1 MKYRIKRNIL
11 RENRKKGICIMKKLQ
26 SVVLLTILTPI
37 VILFSCAGSPAAEDQ
52 IKTEN
57 EMRGYERMKSDF
69 RLTDKDD
76 LEKAGIYYDGRLFHI
91 VISLSDSGTDRY
103 PEWACDK
110 FLNSLYAYNA
120 VVQGMVSD
128 NEFYEFALKFTID
141 EIAEGKYENITR
153 VTVKERDVKRFLES
167 YKTEE

>member
-1 MKYRIKRNIL
+1 
-11 RENRKKGICIMKKLQ
+11 MKKLQ
-26 SVVLLTILTPI
+26 FILTITILTTI
-37 VILFSCAGSPAAEDQ
+37 VILFSCAGVPAAEDR
-52 IKTEN
+52 IKAEN
-57 EMRGYERMKSDF
+57 KERGYERMKSDF

-76 LEKAGIYYDGRLFHI
+76 LEKAGIYYDGKLFYI
-91 VISLSDSGTDRY
+91 IISLSDSGTDRY

-128 NEFYEFALKFTID
+128 NEFYEFALKFKID
-141 EIAEGKYENITR
+141 EITEGEYENLTR

-167 YKTEE
+167 YF

>member
-1 MKYRIKRNIL
+1 MKSGIKRNIL
-11 RENRKKGICIMKKLQ
+11 REHTKEGICIMKILQ
-26 SVVLLTILTPI
+26 SVLTITILTSI
-37 VILFSCAGSPAAEDQ
+37 VILFSCAGAPAAEDQ

-69 RLTDKDD
+69 TLTDKND
-76 LEKAGIYYDGRLFHI
+76 LEKAGIYYDGKLFYI

-110 FLNSLYAYNA
+110 FLNSLYGYKA

-128 NEFYEFALKFTID
+128 NEFFEFALKFSVD
-141 EIAEGKYENITR
+141 EIIDGKYENLTR
-153 VTVKERDVKRFLES
+153 VIVKEKDVLDFLKR
-167 YKTEE
+167 YKAEA